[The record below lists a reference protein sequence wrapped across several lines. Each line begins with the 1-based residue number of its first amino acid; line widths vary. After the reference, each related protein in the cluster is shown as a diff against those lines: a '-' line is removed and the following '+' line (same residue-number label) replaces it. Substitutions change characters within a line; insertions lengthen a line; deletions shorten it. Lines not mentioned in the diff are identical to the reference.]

1 MEAIDA
7 LKQKVLSLAIQG
19 KLVPQ
24 DPNDEPA
31 SVLLEKIKTEKAELV
46 KQGKIKKDKQ
56 ESYIFRGDDN
66 KYYEKIDSEVRD
78 ITDEIPFEIPD
89 SWEWVRFKDIV
100 LYNMGK
106 TPERGNKR
114 YWSEATIPWVSIS
127 DMLPSQHIDNTKEK
141 ITETALKE
149 VFRERFSPKGTLLMS
164 FKLTVGRTSILD
176 LDAVHNEAIIS
187 IYPYKCFKQDFQ
199 EYLLYFL
206 PIFSSLAQS
215 HDAIK
220 GKTLNS
226 KSIDNILIPL
236 PPENEQKR
244 ILIKF
249 KTISI
254 TSNYIYDNQEELS
267 KLKDGLKNKILDLA
281 IRGKLVEQDPN
292 DEPASVLLEKIK
304 AEKAELVKQGKI
316 KKDKQESY
324 IYKTPDNRHYGDDK
338 NHYTY
343 FEQIGSEIKD
353 ITAEIPF
360 DIPDSWEWV
369 RLEYTTTYIQ
379 RGKSPQYTDIKEIP
393 VISQKCV
400 TKDGFNISPAKF
412 INPQSL
418 NTYSNERFLKN
429 GDLLWNSTGTGT
441 VGRVAIYNKDNNPY
455 NIAVADSHVT
465 VVRPLLISNQYVYY
479 YLTSPLV
486 QEGIE
491 DICDGSTNQKELSLT
506 TVKRYLIPLPPIQEQ
521 NRIVKKIENLLG
533 IIVGL

>member
-1 MEAIDA
+1 
-7 LKQKVLSLAIQG
+7 
-19 KLVPQ
+19 
-24 DPNDEPA
+24 
-31 SVLLEKIKTEKAELV
+31 
-46 KQGKIKKDKQ
+46 
-56 ESYIFRGDDN
+56 
-66 KYYEKIDSEVRD
+66 
-78 ITDEIPFEIPD
+78 
-89 SWEWVRFKDIV
+89 
-100 LYNMGK
+100 MGK

-114 YWSEATIPWVSIS
+114 YWGEATIPWVSIS

-206 PIFSSLAQS
+206 PIFSSLAQP

-316 KKDKQESY
+316 KKDKQESH
-324 IYKTPDNRHYGDDK
+324 IFKGTDNRHYEK
-338 NHYTY
+338 
-343 FEQIGSEIKD
+343 IGTETKD
-353 ITAEIPF
+353 ITDEIPF
-360 DIPDSWEWV
+360 EIPDSWQWV
-369 RLEYTTTYIQ
+369 RF
-379 RGKSPQYTDIKEIP
+379 
-393 VISQKCV
+393 
-400 TKDGFNISPAKF
+400 KDLFNIISSKRVLQSDWKSKGIPFYRAGEIAKLADF
-412 INPQSL
+412 DYVDNELYISENLFNELSKSYLMPEEKDIMVSAVGTIGKPYIVKTNDKFYYKDASVLCYKNFSKVMPEYVKLFLESECFVSQ
-418 NTYSNERFLKN
+418 YSKDS
-429 GDLLWNSTGTGT
+429 GGTT
-441 VGRVAIYNKDNNPY
+441 VDTLTI
-455 NIAVADSHVT
+455 
-465 VVRPLLISNQYVYY
+465 VRANQYLISIPPMN
-479 YLTSPLV
+479 
-486 QEGIE
+486 E
-491 DICDGSTNQKELSLT
+491 QK
-506 TVKRYLIPLPPIQEQ
+506 
-521 NRIVKKIENLLG
+521 RIVERIKMLRKQINLL
-533 IIVGL
+533 

>member
-324 IYKTPDNRHYGDDK
+324 IYKTPDNRHYEK
-338 NHYTY
+338 
-343 FEQIGSEIKD
+343 IGSEVRD

-360 DIPDSWEWV
+360 EIPNSWTWV
-369 RLEYTTTYIQ
+369 RLGNVINIKSGDGLTSNQMCSEGNIPVYGGNGITGYHNKANVYEETIVIGRVGFYCGCVHLTEKTAWVTDNAFVVTYPKQSILREFLILMLTIVNQ
-379 RGKSPQYTDIKEIP
+379 NKSDNGTAQP
-393 VISQKCV
+393 VISGK
-400 TKDGFNISPAKF
+400 KIYPA
-412 INPQSL
+412 
-418 NTYSNERFLKN
+418 
-429 GDLLWNSTGTGT
+429 
-441 VGRVAIYNKDNNPY
+441 
-455 NIAVADSHVT
+455 
-465 VVRPLLISNQYVYY
+465 
-479 YLTSPLV
+479 
-486 QEGIE
+486 
-491 DICDGSTNQKELSLT
+491 
-506 TVKRYLIPLPPIQEQ
+506 LIPIPPLHKQH
-521 NRIVKKIENLLG
+521 RIIKRLTELMNVIEFL
-533 IIVGL
+533 

>member
-1 MEAIDA
+1 
-7 LKQKVLSLAIQG
+7 
-19 KLVPQ
+19 
-24 DPNDEPA
+24 
-31 SVLLEKIKTEKAELV
+31 
-46 KQGKIKKDKQ
+46 
-56 ESYIFRGDDN
+56 
-66 KYYEKIDSEVRD
+66 
-78 ITDEIPFEIPD
+78 
-89 SWEWVRFKDIV
+89 
-100 LYNMGK
+100 MGK

-114 YWSEATIPWVSIS
+114 YWGEATIPWVSIS

-206 PIFSSLAQS
+206 PIFSSLAQP

-316 KKDKQESY
+316 KKDKQESH
-324 IYKTPDNRHYGDDK
+324 IFKGTDNRHYGDDK

-353 ITAEIPF
+353 ITVEIPF

-369 RLEYTTTYIQ
+369 RLGQICQLNPRNIADDNIEV
-379 RGKSPQYTDIKEIP
+379 GFIP
-393 VISQKCV
+393 MTLIF
-400 TKDGFNISPAKF
+400 DGF
-412 INPQSL
+412 Q
-418 NTYSNERFLKN
+418 
-429 GDLLWNSTGTGT
+429 
-441 VGRVAIYNKDNNPY
+441 NKHAFN
-455 NIAVADSHVT
+455 
-465 VVRPLLISNQYVYY
+465 
-479 YLTSPLV
+479 
-486 QEGIE
+486 
-491 DICDGSTNQKELSLT
+491 
-506 TVKRYLIPLPPIQEQ
+506 
-521 NRIVKKIENLLG
+521 VKKWGEIKQGFTHLANNDIGVAKITPCFENRKSVIFSNLPNKIGAGTTELHIIRPYCNIIGPILPKFLDLG
-533 IIVGL
+533 L